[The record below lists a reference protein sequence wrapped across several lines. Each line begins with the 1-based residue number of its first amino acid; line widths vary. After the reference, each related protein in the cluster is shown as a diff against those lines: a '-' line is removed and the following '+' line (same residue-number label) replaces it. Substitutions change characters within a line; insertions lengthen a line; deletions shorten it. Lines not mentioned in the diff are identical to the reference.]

1 MDSELTE
8 HDLRFRTPC
17 TFLLAGPSQ
26 CGKTSFLL
34 NVLRSRH
41 EMFDVA
47 PDHVIYFYNRA
58 QPIFKKFKDLV
69 AKWINALPT
78 ADVLNEMTLPQADGR
93 GTIVVIDDF
102 MQQINADIS
111 TLFTVLCHANRA
123 TVFLLTQNIFASNPA
138 FRTIS
143 LNTTYMAIFKN
154 PRDSAQINHLAKQLS
169 PGNPRWVVDAFRACT
184 QSAYSYMLVDNHQKT
199 DESIRVRS
207 NVLQSE
213 WPMIAYMPKGY
224 TPSHATDSE
233 LNMAAAS
240 TDVYEDDA
248 GIRRGTKRPV
258 EDDGEPPAPAAKRVH
273 GTSPNGYPPP
283 PTPPPTQPQ
292 TSAPTRTSPN
302 GYPPPPTP
310 PQAIRAR
317 KRPANDEAIESA
329 AKRRRVPAAAAA
341 SNALIK

>member
-1 MDSELTE
+1 
-8 HDLRFRTPC
+8 
-17 TFLLAGPSQ
+17 
-26 CGKTSFLL
+26 
-34 NVLRSRH
+34 
-41 EMFDVA
+41 MFDVA

-58 QPIFKKFKDLV
+58 QPIFEKFRDEGLV
-69 AKWINALPT
+69 AKWINGLPT
-78 ADVLNEMTLPQADGR
+78 ADVLNEITLPKADGR

-102 MQQINADIS
+102 MEQINADIS

-123 TVFLLTQNIFASNPA
+123 TVFLLTQNIFASKPA

-154 PRDSAQINHLAKQLS
+154 PRDSLQITHLAKQLS
-169 PGNPRWVVDAFRACT
+169 PGNTRWVIDAFRACT

-213 WPMIAYMPKGY
+213 WPMLAYMPKGHI
-224 TPSHATDSE
+224 PSQ
-233 LNMAAAS
+233 AS
-240 TDVYEDDA
+240 APTDVYGDVA
-248 GIRRGTKRPV
+248 GIHRGTKRSA
-258 EDDGEPPAPAAKRVH
+258 EDDGEPPAPTAKRVH

-341 SNALIK
+341 AAAASNVLIK